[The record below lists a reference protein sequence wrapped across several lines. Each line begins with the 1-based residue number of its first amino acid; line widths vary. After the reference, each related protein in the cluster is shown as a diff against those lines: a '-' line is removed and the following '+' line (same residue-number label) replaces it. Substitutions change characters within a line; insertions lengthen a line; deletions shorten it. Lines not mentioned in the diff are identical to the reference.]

1 MKYVVY
7 ERSYKNGY
15 FYYISEAEVD
25 KGAGDFPRNVL
36 DALNINNAILGLTT
50 TYLNP
55 GVLVGYLLDDY
66 DSEVYVFEEDDVPSY
81 ITENLDCPQKILLY
95 KIDADELT
103 SIGHCG
109 SIDEAHQI
117 KVVVHNTLTAL
128 DMNNKIKCFYI
139 PVDNTKSCRLVEVF
153 NLMAPDD
160 IKITN
165 VMHFKKLSDAENKKA
180 ELEYEVSKYPGTNVN
195 SYFII

>member
-1 MKYVVY
+1 MKYMVY

-15 FYYISEAEVD
+15 FYFLSEAEVN
-25 KGAGDFPRNVL
+25 KGEGDFPRNVL
-36 DALNINNAILGLTT
+36 DALNINNAILGPTT
-50 TYLNP
+50 TYLNL
-55 GVLVGYLLDDY
+55 GTVVGYILDEY
-66 DSEVYVFEEDDVPSY
+66 DSEIYVFEEDDVPSY

-95 KIDADELT
+95 KIDANELT

-180 ELEYEVSKYPGTNVN
+180 ELEYEVSKYPGTDVS